1 MNRRR
6 AGGKRISH
14 NSRKKVLS
22 KRVMDLRLQR
32 KTVHLPYLAAGIK
45 TPWLW
50 RNSLFCITKQQGVGV
65 CMGCDLNG

>member
-1 MNRRR
+1 MNRLR

-32 KTVHLPYLAAGIK
+32 KTVHLPYLAVGIK

-50 RNSLFCITKQQGVGV
+50 RNSLLYHKAAGSRGLY
-65 CMGCDLNG
+65 GL